1 MNAIAN
7 GLKENKTF
15 MSKFFAELDAITATM
30 PRTFNLGTKIPVN
43 QRSFEEPITVQII
56 QDDIVT
62 FCNHDGAV
70 VGIVFSGYYDSRTED
85 IVDLP
90 QDAFLCD
97 KCEAWQDLEGNWN
110 E

>member
-15 MSKFFAELDAITATM
+15 LSKFFAEIEAITATM
-30 PRTFNLGTKIPVN
+30 PKTFGLGTKIPVK
-43 QRSFEEPITVQII
+43 QISFEEPITVQII
-56 QDDIVT
+56 EDDIVT
-62 FCNHDGAV
+62 FCNHDGAE
-70 VGIVFSGYYDSRTED
+70 VGIAFSGYYDPRIED

-97 KCEAWQDLEGNWN
+97 KCEAWQDVEGVWH